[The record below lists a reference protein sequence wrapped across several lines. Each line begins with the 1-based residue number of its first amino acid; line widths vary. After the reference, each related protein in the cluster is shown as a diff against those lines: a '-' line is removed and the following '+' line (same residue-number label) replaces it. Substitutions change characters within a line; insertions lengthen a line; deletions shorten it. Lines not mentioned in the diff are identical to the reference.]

1 MTDLTPETLSAL
13 LERVRVE
20 HDTGIDDDGWVGCRT
35 CGVPL
40 QVERDEEG
48 QPLCNPFIRHR
59 YDKAAE
65 AIAALVVDALAAEKA
80 ARQEAEQGCDEAML
94 RNIEYLARADKAE
107 ARVAELVNCAPRF
120 WSKVNMDQPCWLWT
134 GSLGDNGYGRFSDG
148 ERLVVA
154 HRWSY
159 EMAKGPVPEG
169 LDLDHLCRVR
179 NCVNPDHLEP
189 VTRSENNLRGI
200 AARGTPTHCRRGHE
214 MTPENFYQRPGGYRV
229 CRKCKKAG
237 DLRRRVRKAEER
249 KSNGAL

>member
-1 MTDLTPETLSAL
+1 MTVNLTHETLSAL

-107 ARVAELVNCAPRF
+107 ARVAEMERCENCASVEAER
-120 WSKVNMDQPCWLWT
+120 
-134 GSLGDNGYGRFSDG
+134 GRWMAAVEHNDRAATR
-148 ERLVVA
+148 ERERADHMTEAYQEAQVA
-154 HRWSY
+154 RVALRAQLAAAQQALADLRETVAGFASEWVAYPSIHARILRLL
-159 EMAKGPVPEG
+159 ADPADPKPET
-169 LDLDHLCRVR
+169 C
-179 NCVNPDHLEP
+179 
-189 VTRSENNLRGI
+189 
-200 AARGTPTHCRRGHE
+200 
-214 MTPENFYQRPGGYRV
+214 TPEQALPSISSPAPG
-229 CRKCKKAG
+229 
-237 DLRRRVRKAEER
+237 
-249 KSNGAL
+249 S